1 MKGRGVLRKSIE
13 IVSAILFKFER
24 LLIGKMNVPQTLSI
38 QLDLTNACNLRCTH
52 CYHKE
57 HLPKNE
63 MSFEQWMSVL
73 NAYDGLRIR
82 LGKDPSILFCGG
94 EPLLSEHFFPVLD
107 AVRARW
113 PGCPIA
119 ILSNGTLI
127 GPKLFDDKN
136 LANLHFQISF
146 DGVDAA
152 THDCVRGV
160 GSFERSIAGAG
171 YLRARGV
178 PFSFQAVLSK
188 RTSHFIPSFFTLAQ
202 TLGASEM
209 NFARM
214 VAVGNAAE
222 LMAHGADAPLEGEVL
237 RVALIAI
244 LEASKRTSIPTN
256 TAKPLFNIIDPTIGA
271 PQYLGFQG
279 IVVDPSGNMKVSSR
293 TPTVLGNVLVD
304 GLEKTFLRHEVM
316 VGLRAGKIEGC
327 ANCAHFRKCGGDRNV
342 AFAKTGSYFTKD
354 PGCWL

>member
-1 MKGRGVLRKSIE
+1 MLGKSIKT
-13 IVSAILFKFER
+13 ISAIMFKLER
-24 LLIGKMNVPQTLSI
+24 ILIGKMSVPQTLSI
-38 QLDLTNACNLRCTH
+38 QLDLTHACNLRCIH

-57 HLPKNE
+57 HFRKNE
-63 MSFEQWMSVL
+63 MSLEQWVNVL
-73 NAYDGLRIR
+73 DLYDDLRVR

-94 EPLLSEHFFPVLD
+94 EPLLSDHFFPMLD
-107 AVRARW
+107 IVKTRW
-113 PGCPIA
+113 PGCSVA
-119 ILSNGTLI
+119 VLSNGTLI
-127 GPKLFDDKN
+127 GPALFDDKN
-136 LANLHFQISF
+136 LDGVHFQISF
-146 DGVDAA
+146 DGVDAG
-152 THDCVRGV
+152 THNCVRGE
-160 GSFERSIAGAG
+160 GSFERSVTGAE
-171 YLRARGV
+171 YLRARGI
-178 PFSFQAVLSK
+178 PFSVQAVLSK
-188 RTSHFIPSFFTLAQ
+188 RTSHFIPEFFTLAQ

-214 VAVGNAAE
+214 VAVGSAAE
-222 LMAHGADAPLEGEVL
+222 LMTHGADAPLESDAL

-244 LEASKRTSIPTN
+244 LEASKTTGVPTN

-279 IVVDPSGNMKVSSR
+279 IVVDPSGNVKVSSR
-293 TPTVLGNVLVD
+293 TPTVLGNVLTD